1 MLHIGRRSRVFATIC
16 LGIVLSSLAF
26 AQDDDRDRR
35 AGFPDNPAARMRWF
49 NQGRQT
55 RNGKKPAEM
64 RLKAYQ
70 QKMKLRAAHQKAFH
84 AAALAGS
91 VTVGGENHPWVPLG
105 PVPINDSTAAPTG
118 YGPLAGRVTAIAVDQ
133 QDTTG
138 NTVYAAGA
146 YGGVWKSTNAAAA
159 DPANVKWTPIMD
171 DQPTLAVGSIA
182 LQPGNSNLILVGTG
196 EPNYAGDSYYG
207 LGIRRSTEGG
217 ATWTTETAVMY
228 GNVYYDLFGMGISQ
242 IAFSTRNPNFVVA
255 AVSAYTLGAFSL
267 NAIPSNGIAGL
278 IYSSDAGATWTLVP
292 WTDDGSKLYSSSVS
306 SVVYNPTED
315 KFFAAIPFHGFYV
328 SNGTA
333 SAGFTTFK
341 RMAAQPGT
349 ALTTA
354 MCPTSGSNTCP
365 MVRGTLTV
373 RPVQKSGD
381 PNQMFT
387 WFVSDGTGD
396 AKDDMGIWQ
405 YTLSGSTVSWKQIS
419 TAGITSCGDSAGC
432 GTKQSAY
439 NLYLS
444 AVPNG
449 SSNTDLYAGTI
460 NIYKCALSSGN
471 PTCATS
477 PFQNLTHVY
486 GCSTISMVHPDQH
499 ALDFLQS
506 NPNLVYFGNDG
517 GVYRT
522 LVSQS
527 NLKTGSCPA
536 GNTKANAFDNL
547 NMNIGALTQF
557 VWGAQHPTDPTTLL
571 GGTQDNGTM
580 GVSSALPAAG
590 DLGWWEVDNG
600 DGGYTQIDPAN
611 PGNWYTEYYGV
622 SLQSCPN
629 KGINCDA
636 ADFNFPVAESAAEN
650 LHKVDGDGSNFY
662 MPCTLDPADPTKLI
676 IGTCRVWR
684 GPNDSS
690 KWPNYSTVN
699 AVSHK
704 LTLGGD

>member
-1 MLHIGRRSRVFATIC
+1 
-16 LGIVLSSLAF
+16 
-26 AQDDDRDRR
+26 
-35 AGFPDNPAARMRWF
+35 
-49 NQGRQT
+49 
-55 RNGKKPAEM
+55 
-64 RLKAYQ
+64 
-70 QKMKLRAAHQKAFH
+70 
-84 AAALAGS
+84 
-91 VTVGGENHPWVPLG
+91 
-105 PVPINDSTAAPTG
+105 
-118 YGPLAGRVTAIAVDQ
+118 
-133 QDTTG
+133 
-138 NTVYAAGA
+138 
-146 YGGVWKSTNAAAA
+146 
-159 DPANVKWTPIMD
+159 
-171 DQPTLAVGSIA
+171 
-182 LQPGNSNLILVGTG
+182 
-196 EPNYAGDSYYG
+196 
-207 LGIRRSTEGG
+207 
-217 ATWTTETAVMY
+217 
-228 GNVYYDLFGMGISQ
+228 
-242 IAFSTRNPNFVVA
+242 
-255 AVSAYTLGAFSL
+255 
-267 NAIPSNGIAGL
+267 
-278 IYSSDAGATWTLVP
+278 
-292 WTDDGSKLYSSSVS
+292 GSKLYSSSVS

-636 ADFNFPVAESAAEN
+636 ADFNFLVAESAAEN
-650 LHKVDGDGSNFY
+650 LHQVDGDGSNFY
-662 MPCTLDPADPTKLI
+662 MPWTLDPADPTKLI

-704 LTLGGD
+704 LTLGGDSACGSNDDYIAGIAAGGPTTSAGSQVIWVTTTGGHIYMTSNATSGFATWTDVTGTVNPYHFQISAIALDPSDPTGMSAAI